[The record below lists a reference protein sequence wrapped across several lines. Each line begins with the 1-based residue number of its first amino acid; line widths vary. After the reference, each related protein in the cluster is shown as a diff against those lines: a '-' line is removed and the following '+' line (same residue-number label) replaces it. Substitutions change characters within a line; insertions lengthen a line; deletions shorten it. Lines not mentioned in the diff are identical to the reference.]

1 MSAGK
6 ERQRPGSPVAVLVL
20 NMLSPAAPGASLCS
34 CHPGLVALSL
44 LGHGDM
50 CASVYMPCLQE
61 EVLGRPEMWWGDSRD
76 GRPWAGGTGTAG
88 TKREGSSAG
97 DEAHGTC
104 SEGGTESDLRGTCL
118 FGWKNMCQPPG
129 FSFRVTPGCFRS
141 RGRVHGRPAHDLD
154 LGGSPKEHI
163 QDGECFMSPLGL
175 LRSAS
180 GGTARAERSG
190 GKPGGPG
197 LWLWTVQL
205 GGGASHMCSPQGNS
219 GGPI

>member
-1 MSAGK
+1 
-6 ERQRPGSPVAVLVL
+6 
-20 NMLSPAAPGASLCS
+20 
-34 CHPGLVALSL
+34 
-44 LGHGDM
+44 M

-76 GRPWAGGTGTAG
+76 GHPWAGGTGTAG

-141 RGRVHGRPAHDLD
+141 RGRVRGRPAHDLD

-163 QDGECFMSPLGL
+163 QGGECFMSPLGL

-180 GGTARAERSG
+180 GGTARAERSR
-190 GKPGGPG
+190 GKPGALGSGSGPCSWEEG
-197 LWLWTVQL
+197 PLTCAAPRGTL
-205 GGGASHMCSPQGNS
+205 GAPYDSLLFNYHDLTYLNVILQETERT
-219 GGPI
+219 